1 MAKRPEFAPS
11 MLTREE
17 LEALQR
23 RLSEMS
29 VTAVQDFYRT
39 AYFACRFEDD
49 RLPSARSI
57 QELVQ
62 AWKHMRK
69 WYRRGDTG

>member
-1 MAKRPEFAPS
+1 MAKRPDFSKA

-23 RLSEMS
+23 RLSNMS
-29 VTAVQDFYRT
+29 TTTAVQDFYRT
-39 AYFACRFEDD
+39 AHLACRFQED
-49 RLPSARSI
+49 RVPSARSI

-62 AWKHMRK
+62 AQKNMRK
-69 WYRRGDTG
+69 WYR

>member
-1 MAKRPEFAPS
+1 MAKRPDFSKA
-11 MLTREE
+11 MLTRED

-23 RLSEMS
+23 RLSQMS
-29 VTAVQDFYRT
+29 TTAVQDFYRT
-39 AYFACRFEDD
+39 AHFACRFQED

-62 AWKHMRK
+62 VWKNMRK
-69 WYRRGDTG
+69 WYR